1 MTGLDR
7 LNKYLSDNRGR
18 LGLQPYHA
26 HVDRSG
32 SNLRWLRK
40 ACKKWDIPDD
50 IRAHIN
56 TPIETLL
63 KDG

>member
-1 MTGLDR
+1 MTGLDL
-7 LNKYLSDNRGR
+7 LNQYLADNRTR
-18 LGLQPYHA
+18 LGLAPYHA

-32 SNLRWLRK
+32 NNLKWLRK

-56 TPIETLL
+56 TPIENLL
-63 KDG
+63 K

>member
-1 MTGLDR
+1 MTGLDL
-7 LNKYLSDNRGR
+7 LNQYLSAHRGR
-18 LGLQPYHA
+18 LGLQTYHA

-32 SNLRWLRK
+32 SNLCWLRK

-50 IRAHIN
+50 IRAYIN

-63 KDG
+63 KDA